1 MLPVPP
7 PPCCTRLQ
15 QIIQDGDAFFQPTQ
29 QPLSMTIYPDGVIA
43 TDPLVTL
50 SQKIILNLSSH
61 DLFDFDNEGKGGGRA
76 GGGGV
81 VS

>member
-1 MLPVPP
+1 
-7 PPCCTRLQ
+7 
-15 QIIQDGDAFFQPTQ
+15 
-29 QPLSMTIYPDGVIA
+29 MTIYPDGVIA